1 MPRVGNN
8 GVRMHVILPKPQY
21 DAMIRLSTR
30 TGITVSEHVRRALD
44 HYILDGTAPMRTSKK
59 SP

>member
-1 MPRVGNN
+1 M
-8 GVRMHVILPKPQY
+8 RMHVILPKPQF
-21 DAMIRLSTR
+21 DAMVRLSTR

-44 HYILDGTAPMRTSKK
+44 HYLVPTVEAARAAKK